1 MFRTARTRALPPT
14 CTARTTRPTART
26 TRPAPV
32 PRRASAAVAACAA
45 AAVLGALLAAPVAQA
60 APASP
65 GAERPSASAPAAQGR
80 HTGPQIHRF
89 LTWFY
94 GDHGPTR
101 QQRDKHV
108 SAFLKGKQEQN
119 PGYDVILCAQNTPRD
134 IEVGPVTVGQSVG
147 FGWATVTAYWG
158 DGTTSTSTAYVALDS
173 RPIELHDVV
182 CAQ

>member
-1 MFRTARTRALPPT
+1 
-14 CTARTTRPTART
+14 
-26 TRPAPV
+26 
-32 PRRASAAVAACAA
+32 
-45 AAVLGALLAAPVAQA
+45 VLGALLAAPVAQA

-65 GAERPSASAPAAQGR
+65 AAERSSAGAPAVDGR

-94 GDHGPTR
+94 GDHGPT
-101 QQRDKHV
+101 QGQRDRNV
-108 SAFLKGKQEQN
+108 SDFLKQKQEQH
-119 PGYDVILCAQNTPRD
+119 PEQDVILCAQNVPQD
-134 IEVGPVTVGQSVG
+134 IEVGPVTVAQSAG

-182 CAQ
+182 CAA